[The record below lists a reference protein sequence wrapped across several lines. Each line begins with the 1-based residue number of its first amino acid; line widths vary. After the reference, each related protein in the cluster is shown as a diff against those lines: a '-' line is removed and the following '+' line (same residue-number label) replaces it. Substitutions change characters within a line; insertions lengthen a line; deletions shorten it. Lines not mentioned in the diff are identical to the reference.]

1 MFNNNLPLAL
11 NEELRRNLIEN
22 FNFLYK
28 RHTSLLRNLNMHKQY
43 DKNAHT
49 TEQITQGARNQ
60 KDINADLQSQLEHLA
75 VAPRNNSE
83 NEIVQ
88 ARVDILGNKYGS
100 LKGHLIAWEE
110 RTKIM
115 KDEVLQ
121 TVEDARKEILDIEY
135 RFEPDKQEF
144 LYVTDL
150 SPLTNAV
157 MQSFWIDNN
166 DGTIYMTQAYNNY
179 RITRLKPNGAYIDEM
194 QIEGGGHGTNNGY
207 RYING
212 KLWIYSH
219 IRDSEG
225 KHRLVRFTYHPN
237 KTLKYGTYD
246 AEEVF
251 TGHPENP
258 YLTPI
263 INQKTNEILF
273 RIEYPKSEWEKRG
286 SMNYIEIRDLD
297 DIDNRID
304 KVKDR
309 IDIPLRLTG
318 SDRPMQ
324 GVEFDEDN
332 IYWYTGPS
340 NTQVDNLLNAFDR
353 KTGKEKYEVQVNY
366 GGSSG
371 IYPGDF
377 AEPEGMQ
384 IYYNKEGKKAM
395 LLGVTVGGSGNR
407 THKIYAIT
415 QRGVLDELKSRGTP
429 VPLTDTGGRT
439 KPLPVDPSS
448 LRNLQKI
455 TEPGYYYLYTSHTKN
470 LDDFP
475 LPKNQRDA
483 GWFFQVEPPQSNGDV
498 LQRLIRNSYGRNM
511 LTFERFVSGI
521 NDRNGI
527 GPWNLVYKT
536 AGFWERIPSTV
547 KKIED
552 VNIVGMT
559 YYLTTADTDR
569 LVDFPKER
577 SGYAG
582 WILHVEQGE
591 NGGYM
596 HRLVRNAS
604 TAPIEVLYRNYQK
617 SNITSWYLYRPT
629 EIK

>member
-115 KDEVLQ
+115 KEEVLQ

-157 MQSFWIDNN
+157 MQSFWVDNT

-194 QIEGGGHGTNNGY
+194 QIEGGGHGTHNGY

-219 IRDSEG
+219 ITDSEG
-225 KHRLVRFTYHPN
+225 KRKLVRFTYHPN

-263 INQKTNEILF
+263 INQHTNEILF
-273 RIEYPKSEWEKRG
+273 RIEYPRSEWDKRG

-297 DIDNRID
+297 DVDNRID
-304 KVKDR
+304 KVKSR

-318 SDRPMQ
+318 AERPMQ

-332 IYWYTGPS
+332 IYWYTGTS

-353 KTGKEKYEVQVNY
+353 KTGREKYEVEVNY

-384 IYYNKEGKKAM
+384 VYYNKEGKKAM
-395 LLGVTVGGSGNR
+395 LLGVTVGGAGNR

-429 VPLTDTGGRT
+429 VPLTDTGGKT
-439 KPLPVDPSS
+439 KPLPLDPSK

-455 TEPGYYYLYTSHTKN
+455 TEPGYYYLYTDHIKN

-483 GWFFQVEPPQSNGDV
+483 GWFFQVEPAQSNGDV

-521 NDRNGI
+521 YDRNGVS
-527 GPWNLVYKT
+527 PWNLVYKT
-536 AGFWERIPSTV
+536 AGYWERIPYTV

-552 VNIVGMT
+552 MNIVGMT
-559 YYLTTADTDR
+559 YYLTAADTDR

-577 SGYAG
+577 AGYAG

-591 NGGYM
+591 SGGYI
-596 HRLVRNAS
+596 HRLVRNAAI
-604 TAPIEVLYRNYQK
+604 APIEVMYRNYQK

>member
-22 FNFLYK
+22 FNFLYT
-28 RHTSLLRNLNMHKQY
+28 RHTSLLRNLNMHKQD

-49 TEQITQGARNQ
+49 TEQITQGPRNQ

-115 KDEVLQ
+115 KEEVLQ
-121 TVEDARKEILDIEY
+121 IVEDARKEILDIEY

-157 MQSFWIDNN
+157 MQSFWIDNT

-498 LQRLIRNSYGRNM
+498 LQRLVRNSYGRNM

-521 NDRNGI
+521 TDRNGVS
-527 GPWNLVYKT
+527 PWNLVYKT

-552 VNIVGMT
+552 LNIVGMI
-559 YYLTTADTDR
+559 YYLTGADTDR

-577 SGYAG
+577 AGYAG

-591 NGGYM
+591 KGGYM
-596 HRLVRNAS
+596 HRLVRNAA

>member
-49 TEQITQGARNQ
+49 TEQITQGTRNQ

-121 TVEDARKEILDIEY
+121 TVEDARKEILDIEH

-157 MQSFWIDNN
+157 MQSFWVDNN

-194 QIEGGGHGTNNGY
+194 QIEGGGHGTHNGY

-219 IRDSEG
+219 IKDSEG
-225 KHRLVRFTYHPN
+225 KSKLVRFTYHPN

-263 INQKTNEILF
+263 INQHTNEILF
-273 RIEYPKSEWEKRG
+273 RIEYPKSEWDKRG

-297 DIDNRID
+297 DVDNRID
-304 KVKDR
+304 KVKSK

-318 SDRPMQ
+318 AERPMQ

-332 IYWYTGPS
+332 IYWYTGTS

-353 KTGKEKYEVQVNY
+353 KTGREKYEVEVNY

-371 IYPGDF
+371 IYPGNF

-384 IYYNKEGKKAM
+384 VYYNKEGKKAM
-395 LLGVTVGGSGNR
+395 LLGVTVGGDGNR
-407 THKIYAIT
+407 THKIYAIA

-429 VPLTDTGGRT
+429 VPLTDTGGKT
-439 KPLPVDPSS
+439 KPLPLDPSK

-455 TEPGYYYLYTSHTKN
+455 TEPGYYYLYTNHTKN

-498 LQRLIRNSYGRNM
+498 LQRLVRNSYGRNM

-521 NDRNGI
+521 IDRNGVS
-527 GPWNLVYKT
+527 PWNLVYKT
-536 AGFWERIPSTV
+536 AGYWERIPYTV

-552 VNIVGMT
+552 MNIVGMT
-559 YYLTTADTDR
+559 YYLTAADTDR

-591 NGGYM
+591 SGGYI
-596 HRLVRNAS
+596 HRLVRNS
-604 TAPIEVLYRNYQK
+604 TTAPIEVLYRNYR
-617 SNITSWYLYRPT
+617 STDITSWYLYRPT

>member
-115 KDEVLQ
+115 KEEVLQ

-194 QIEGGGHGTNNGY
+194 QIDGGGHGTHNGY

-219 IRDSEG
+219 ITDSEG
-225 KHRLVRFTYHPN
+225 KRKLVRFTYHPN

-263 INQKTNEILF
+263 INQHTNEILF
-273 RIEYPKSEWEKRG
+273 RIEYPRSEWDKRG

-297 DIDNRID
+297 DVDNRID
-304 KVKDR
+304 KVKSK

-318 SDRPMQ
+318 ADRPMQ

-353 KTGKEKYEVQVNY
+353 KTGREKYEVEVNY

-371 IYPGDF
+371 IYPGNF

-384 IYYNKEGKKAM
+384 VYYNKEGKKAM
-395 LLGVTVGGSGNR
+395 LLGVTVGGDGNR
-407 THKIYAIT
+407 THKIYAIA

-429 VPLTDTGGRT
+429 VPLTDTGGKT
-439 KPLPVDPSS
+439 KPLPLDPSK

-455 TEPGYYYLYTSHTKN
+455 TEPGYYYLYTNHTKN

-498 LQRLIRNSYGRNM
+498 LQRLVRNSYGRNM

-521 NDRNGI
+521 TDRNGVS
-527 GPWNLVYKT
+527 PWNLVYKT
-536 AGFWERIPSTV
+536 AGYWERIPYTV

-552 VNIVGMT
+552 MNIVGMT
-559 YYLTTADTDR
+559 YYLTSADTDR

-577 SGYAG
+577 AGYAG
-582 WILHVEQGE
+582 WILHVEQGQ
-591 NGGYM
+591 NGQYM
-596 HRLVRNAS
+596 HRLVRNS
-604 TAPIEVLYRNYQK
+604 TTAPIEVLYRNYRGTD
-617 SNITSWYLYRPT
+617 ITSWYLYRPT

>member
-28 RHTSLLRNLNMHKQY
+28 RHTSLLRNLNMHKQD

-115 KDEVLQ
+115 KEEVLQ
-121 TVEDARKEILDIEY
+121 IVEDARKEILDIEY

-166 DGTIYMTQAYNNY
+166 DGTIYMTQAYNDY

-194 QIEGGGHGTNNGY
+194 QIEGGGHGTHNGY

-219 IRDSEG
+219 IVDSEG
-225 KHRLVRFTYHPN
+225 KRKLVRFTYHPN

-263 INQKTNEILF
+263 INQHTNEILF
-273 RIEYPKSEWEKRG
+273 RIEYPKSEWDKRG

-297 DIDNRID
+297 DVDNRID
-304 KVKDR
+304 KVKSK

-318 SDRPMQ
+318 AERPMQ

-332 IYWYTGPS
+332 IYWYTGTS

-353 KTGKEKYEVQVNY
+353 KTGREKYEVEVNY

-384 IYYNKEGKKAM
+384 VYYNKDGKKAM
-395 LLGVTVGGSGNR
+395 LLGVTVGGAGNR

-429 VPLTDTGGRT
+429 VPLTDTGGKT
-439 KPLPVDPSS
+439 KPLPLDPSK

-455 TEPGYYYLYTSHTKN
+455 TEPGYYYLYTDHIKN

-483 GWFFQVEPPQSNGDV
+483 GWFFQVEPAQSNGDV

-521 NDRNGI
+521 YDRNGVS
-527 GPWNLVYKT
+527 PWNLVYKT
-536 AGFWERIPSTV
+536 AGYWERIPYTV

-552 VNIVGMT
+552 MNIVGMT
-559 YYLTTADTDR
+559 YYLTAADTDR

-577 SGYAG
+577 AGYAG

-591 NGGYM
+591 SGGYM
-596 HRLVRNAS
+596 HRLVRNAAI
-604 TAPIEVLYRNYQK
+604 APIEVMYRNYQK

>member
-28 RHTSLLRNLNMHKQY
+28 RHTSLLRNLNMHKQD

-115 KDEVLQ
+115 KEEVLQ
-121 TVEDARKEILDIEY
+121 IVEDARKEILDIEY

-157 MQSFWIDNN
+157 MQSFWIDNT
-166 DGTIYMTQAYNNY
+166 DGTIYMTQAYNDY

-194 QIEGGGHGTNNGY
+194 QIENGGHGTHNGY

-225 KHRLVRFTYHPN
+225 KYRLVRFTYHPN

-263 INQKTNEILF
+263 INQHTNEILF
-273 RIEYPKSEWEKRG
+273 RIQYPRSEWDKRG

-297 DIDNRID
+297 DVDNRID
-304 KVKDR
+304 KVKSK

-318 SDRPMQ
+318 ADRPMQ

-332 IYWYTGPS
+332 IYWYTGSS
-340 NTQVDNLLNAFDR
+340 NIQVDNLLNVFDR
-353 KTGKEKYEVQVNY
+353 NTGREKYEVEANY

-377 AEPEGMQ
+377 AEAEGMQ
-384 IYYNKEGKKAM
+384 LYYNKEGKKA
-395 LLGVTVGGSGNR
+395 LILGVTVGGSGNR
-407 THKIYAIT
+407 SHKIYALA

-439 KPLPVDPSS
+439 KPLPLDPLK

-498 LQRLIRNSYGRNM
+498 LQRLVRNSYGRNM

-521 NDRNGI
+521 YDRNGV

-559 YYLTTADTDR
+559 YYLTSADTDR

-577 SGYAG
+577 AGYAG

-591 NGGYM
+591 SGGYM